1 MVTVNF
7 PWLQLKTHKVCPMQD
22 SGRLHSII
30 LTPGTMNETKEI
42 TINGIKYPVAFNMKT
57 IISYEEIADKSYFD
71 SNFGKTTE
79 RIALIVAAVLTAD
92 EKSKIKVED
101 VMGNSDLD
109 AVKQISEAFLIIL
122 NMSTEFFGIPSV
134 VAEEQPEL
142 TEEERKNAKN

>member
-1 MVTVNF
+1 
-7 PWLQLKTHKVCPMQD
+7 
-22 SGRLHSII
+22 
-30 LTPGTMNETKEI
+30 MNEQKEI
-42 TINGIKYPVAFNMKT
+42 TINGKQYPVAFNMKT

>member
-1 MVTVNF
+1 
-7 PWLQLKTHKVCPMQD
+7 
-22 SGRLHSII
+22 
-30 LTPGTMNETKEI
+30 MNETKEI

-101 VMGNSDLD
+101 VMGNNDL
-109 AVKQISEAFLIIL
+109 AAIKQISEAFLIIL

-134 VAEEQPEL
+134 IEQPEL